1 MRVDNIKS
9 LKVNGLTHPTSC
21 FKQLQT
27 FCFCRY
33 IRGCKSIYA
42 FKKDGVKLVYKTLGY
57 ALPPTSQTPN
67 SAHLGKRAKG
77 V

>member
-1 MRVDNIKS
+1 MRVDNIKF
-9 LKVNGLTHPTSC
+9 LKINGLTDPTSC

-33 IRGCKSIYA
+33 IRECKSSYA
-42 FKKDGVKLVYKTLGY
+42 FKKDGAKLVYKALGY
-57 ALPPTSQTPN
+57 APSPTSQTPIYT
-67 SAHLGKRAKG
+67 HLGKRAKG